1 MHTYKCI
8 RYGKAPIISENDQNV
23 APNKPI
29 VDSSKTGAEDGKP
42 SGILKINGGSK
53 KSVKISDEGFL
64 KNMKDI
70 FTLKKIDFGGE
81 LKFLIENPDESDDK
95 VRLSDLQ
102 VLIANFNIF

>member
-8 RYGKAPIISENDQNV
+8 RYGKAPVIPENDQNV

-29 VDSSKTGAEDGKP
+29 IDSSKTGAEDGKP
-42 SGILKINGGSK
+42 SGILKK

-64 KNMKDI
+64 KNMKDV

-81 LKFLIENPDESDDK
+81 LKFIIDNPDGSDDK